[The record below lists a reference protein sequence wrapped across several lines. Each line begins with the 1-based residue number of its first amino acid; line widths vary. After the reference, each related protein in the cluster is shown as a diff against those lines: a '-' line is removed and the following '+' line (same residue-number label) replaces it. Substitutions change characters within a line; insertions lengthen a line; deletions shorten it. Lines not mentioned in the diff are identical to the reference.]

1 MIVSSTNSQPIVVER
16 AMWWPSP
23 NWYEAHL
30 AAGTTTTGTRW
41 ALADGEIGSAAGEA
55 QETYILIANTGTSD
69 GSATVT
75 LLVEG
80 GAPVVTQVPLK
91 AQSRTNVPVSGL
103 FPAGTNAKFG
113 ALIESNGVPIVVE
126 RAMYTSAGGVTW
138 TAGTAAVATKLQ

>member
-1 MIVSSTNSQPIVVER
+1 
-16 AMWWPSP
+16 MWWPSP

-41 ALADGEIGSAAGEA
+41 ALADGEIGSAGGEA
-55 QETYILIANTGTSD
+55 QETYILIANTGTQE

-80 GAPVVTQVPLK
+80 GDPIVTQIPLPP
-91 AQSRTNVPVSGL
+91 QSRTNVPVSGL
-103 FPAGTNAKFG
+103 FPAGANAKFG

-138 TAGTAAVATKLQ
+138 TAGTAAIATKLQ